1 MVLNSPSTI
10 IVCLALCF
18 PFLSPAATVH
28 KIGPDLYAY
37 ISDNDA
43 SANST
48 FLVSDQGILVVDTG
62 LNAQEGGKLLTEIRK
77 VSQAPVRWIV
87 NTHYHPDH
95 RGGNSVVGADAII
108 ISTEFTRSHA
118 EKPTQENS
126 ANETVGSKGLM
137 LYLGGHEVQ
146 IYHPGPA
153 HTQGDLVVY
162 FPDEHAIAT
171 GDLFLTNSCPAM
183 DDGDMENWIVA
194 LDHMLA
200 LPVEHVI
207 PGHFELATK
216 SDLQRFRN
224 YLADLRDQVA
234 HMYRQ
239 GMSLERIQAS
249 LVLDAYKN
257 FRQYPN
263 YEATFRDN
271 AAAYYQ
277 QLKKQSPG
285 CCRRPP
291 AWPESAPW
299 TSHTPR

>member
-18 PFLSPAATVH
+18 PVLSPAATVH
-28 KIGPDLYAY
+28 KIGPDVYAY

-108 ISTEFTRSHA
+108 ISTAFTRSKA
-118 EKPTQENS
+118 VKPAQENS

-263 YEATFRDN
+263 YEATVKDN

-277 QLKKQSPG
+277 QLTKRKTQD
-285 CCRRPP
+285 
-291 AWPESAPW
+291 
-299 TSHTPR
+299 H

>member
-1 MVLNSPSTI
+1 MNILRALYVLCGDLFCWKAQQWLYCF
-10 IVCLALCF
+10 IVVLSACLA
-18 PFLSPAATVH
+18 SASTH
-28 KIGPDLYAY
+28 KIGHDLYAY

-43 SANST
+43 SSNST
-48 FLVSDQGILVVDTG
+48 FLVSEQGILVVDTG
-62 LNAQEGGKLLTEIRK
+62 LNAQEGGKLLAEIRK
-77 VSQAPVRWIV
+77 VSEAPVRWIV

-95 RGGNSVVGADAII
+95 IGGNSVVGADAII
-108 ISTEFTRSHA
+108 ISTAFTRSKSV
-118 EKPTQENS
+118 KPIQKNS
-126 ANETVGSKGLM
+126 VNETLGPKGLVF
-137 LYLGGHEVQ
+137 YLGGHEVR

-162 FPDEHAIAT
+162 FPDEQTFAT

-183 DDGDMENWIVA
+183 DDGDMENWIAA
-194 LDHMLA
+194 LDQMLA
-200 LPVEHVI
+200 LPIQHVV

-249 LVLDAYKN
+249 LALDAYRN

-277 QLKKQSPG
+277 QLTKRKTQD
-285 CCRRPP
+285 R
-291 AWPESAPW
+291 
-299 TSHTPR
+299 